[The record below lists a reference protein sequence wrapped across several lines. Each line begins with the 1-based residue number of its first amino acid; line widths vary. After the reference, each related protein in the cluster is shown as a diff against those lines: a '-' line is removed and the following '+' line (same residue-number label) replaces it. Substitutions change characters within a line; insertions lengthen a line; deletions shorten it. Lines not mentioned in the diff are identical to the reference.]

1 VKNFSTLRKGIAM
14 SKKHKYR
21 GIIILTGVVGVFFLF
36 IFNIGGLK
44 NKASQFLQPDTI
56 KANDRLISRV
66 ENLEQ
71 QVLSLKTILDAC
83 ERDILTHKDATGN
96 CSRIQAMPSVD
107 LPSQISTE
115 RFEIRQIYRQMLA
128 EKKKWDQY
136 QHEKYNG
143 IIEGTVEPVVID
155 SQDLDLIHEESL
167 EYFVELES
175 ALKLHKRLIR
185 DVRVFHDE
193 IKYQKKHLRAQEP
206 YELYDLKFELAPFA
220 RESAMVDALQQ
231 AMSALSAGIYEQE
244 AVEVLDRISDE
255 FTKPIQQLYEQQRE
269 AAEPFAAKNYN
280 FNFYTVFGKKLMDYA
295 DNLARQSSISLGPS
309 AFGELDFF
317 NRRLSEDLYDLYLAG
332 QDKAI
337 DPNYLDVNEL
347 EQTLQVKN

>member
-1 VKNFSTLRKGIAM
+1 
-14 SKKHKYR
+14 
-21 GIIILTGVVGVFFLF
+21 
-36 IFNIGGLK
+36 
-44 NKASQFLQPDTI
+44 
-56 KANDRLISRV
+56 
-66 ENLEQ
+66 
-71 QVLSLKTILDAC
+71 
-83 ERDILTHKDATGN
+83 
-96 CSRIQAMPSVD
+96 
-107 LPSQISTE
+107 
-115 RFEIRQIYRQMLA
+115 
-128 EKKKWDQY
+128 
-136 QHEKYNG
+136 
-143 IIEGTVEPVVID
+143 
-155 SQDLDLIHEESL
+155 
-167 EYFVELES
+167 
-175 ALKLHKRLIR
+175 
-185 DVRVFHDE
+185 
-193 IKYQKKHLRAQEP
+193 
-206 YELYDLKFELAPFA
+206 
-220 RESAMVDALQQ
+220 MVDALQQ